1 MQPTSPIGP
10 TGLGHGFALTFF
22 GVVVAV
28 WLGLMTVSLRQAA
41 LPEETDG
48 LVLAVFPPGTPDD
61 AAFTA
66 MVRAGGEPVRP
77 TWLGF
82 AWVARGREAGFVGR
96 LKDEGAVAAFG
107 ELPVGPALGGCA
119 VVTDDHK
126 RAEIYKLRP

>member
-1 MQPTSPIGP
+1 MQQSPSI
-10 TGLGHGFALTFF
+10 GLGHGFALAFF
-22 GVVVAV
+22 GVVLAV

-48 LVLAVFPPGTPDD
+48 MVLAVFPLGTPDD
-61 AAFTA
+61 AAFSA

-119 VVTDDHK
+119 VVAHDDK
-126 RAEIYKLRP
+126 RAEIHKLRP

>member
-1 MQPTSPIGP
+1 MHDAPSI
-10 TGLGHGFALTFF
+10 GLGHGFALAF
-22 GVVVAV
+22 GGVILAV
-28 WLGLMTVSLRQAA
+28 WLGVMAVSLRQAA

-48 LVLAVFPPGTPDD
+48 LVLAVFPPGPPDD

-66 MVRAGGEPVRP
+66 MVNAGGEPVRP

-96 LKDEGAVAAFG
+96 LKSEGALAAFG

-119 VVTDDHK
+119 AVSTDHA
-126 RAEIYKLRP
+126 RAEVYKLRP

>member
-1 MQPTSPIGP
+1 MHDDAPS
-10 TGLGHGFALTFF
+10 LGHGLALAFG
-22 GVVVAV
+22 GVVLAV
-28 WLGLMTVSLRQAA
+28 WLGVMTVSLRQAA

-48 LVLAVFPPGTPDD
+48 MVLAVFPPGTPDD
-61 AAFTA
+61 AAFNA
-66 MVRAGGEPVRP
+66 MVRAGGEPVRA

-119 VVTDDHK
+119 VVSTDHA
-126 RAEIYKLRP
+126 RAEIHKLRP

>member
-1 MQPTSPIGP
+1 M
-10 TGLGHGFALTFF
+10 GLGHGFALALG

-28 WLGLMTVSLRQAA
+28 WLGLMGVSLRQAA

-48 LVLAVFPPGTPDD
+48 LVLAVFPPGTSDD
-61 AAFTA
+61 AAFSA
-66 MVRAGGEPVRP
+66 MVNAGGEPVRP

-96 LKDEGAVAAFG
+96 LKNEGAVAAFG

-119 VVTDDHK
+119 VVSVDDK
-126 RAEIYKLRP
+126 RHEIYKLQP